1 MGTWLYLGQALNL
14 QGETMSRLLKL
25 IATAAVILT
34 ASLFA
39 APKAADAGYGYGYG
53 YGYSYYRPYYSYN
66 YYTPSYYPSYSYGYY
81 PSYNHC
87 W

>member
-1 MGTWLYLGQALNL
+1 
-14 QGETMSRLLKL
+14 MSRLLKL
-25 IATAAVILT
+25 IAIPAVILT

-53 YGYSYYRPYYSYN
+53 YGYSYYRPYVYSSY
-66 YYTPSYYPSYSYGYY
+66 YYPSYYNYGYY
-81 PSYNHC
+81 PSYYNHC